1 MFYKLKVCTE
11 SKICKKFWKFT
22 TMISLQKEL
31 WNCFFKLIS
40 ESFIYNQVWVLFFLF
55 FMSLSYSEMN
65 SDKNQPVLKTY
76 KAKKNFEKITCIMVT
91 LY

>member
-40 ESFIYNQVWVLFFLF
+40 ESFIYNQVWVLLLFLF
-55 FMSLSYSEMN
+55 FVIILLWNE
-65 SDKNQPVLKTY
+65 
-76 KAKKNFEKITCIMVT
+76 
-91 LY
+91 